1 MKKTL
6 RAGALALVLAAAFA
20 GSALYTM
27 HTAERDTAVIVA
39 QAATT
44 LRKGSSGE
52 TVRRMQTKLI
62 RWGYLS
68 GQADGIF
75 GSKTEQAVRLF
86 QSKNGLKVDG
96 VAGPATFKALGM
108 TEEAGSSSSSSSS
121 STESDTYL
129 LARCIYGEARGESY
143 TGQVAVGAVVLNRVE
158 SAQFPNTIAG
168 VIYQRHAFTAV
179 SDGQINLTPD
189 ETAISAARDALNGW
203 DPTGG
208 CLYYYNPATA
218 TSEWIFSR
226 EVVVTIGRHVFA
238 I

>member
-68 GQADGIF
+68 GRADGIF

-96 VAGPATFKALGM
+96 VAGPATFNALGM